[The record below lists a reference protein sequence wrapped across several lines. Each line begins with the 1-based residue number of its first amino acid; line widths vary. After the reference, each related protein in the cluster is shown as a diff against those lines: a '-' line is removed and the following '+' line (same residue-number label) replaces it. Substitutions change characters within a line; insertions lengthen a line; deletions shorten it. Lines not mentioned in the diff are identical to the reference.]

1 MLLMEGK
8 RIVSLLRQK
17 GLKSEIVGGIYKK
30 KEDIHDIDL
39 IVRRK
44 DAEKD
49 IVILKYSDIDCPV
62 ELYVVNDRQYDRLKN
77 ALRSTTYENISGKK
91 MRGLRYNKIKIDD
104 L

>member
-62 ELYVVNDRQYDRLKN
+62 KLYVVNDRQYDRLKN
-77 ALRSTTYENISGKK
+77 ALRSTTYENILGKK

>member
-77 ALRSTTYENISGKK
+77 ALRSTYENISGKK

>member
-1 MLLMEGK
+1 MEGK

-62 ELYVVNDRQYDRLKN
+62 ELYVVNDRQ
-77 ALRSTTYENISGKK
+77 A
-91 MRGLRYNKIKIDD
+91 
-104 L
+104 